1 MLGCR
6 YVQWLEKTLRQALPG
21 YCAFCLGEP
30 IPHKAWCQDC
40 FDEMPWNRVC
50 CPRCAEPLISS
61 RQRFCVHCQQDPP
74 AFAGAHVPFL
84 YRGPVRQLVHDFK
97 FKASPRAGNLM
108 VALYLDT
115 LRGHADQHGD
125 TDVLVPVPLF
135 ASRARERGFN
145 QSDWF
150 ARQLSQHLGL
160 KIIHAIRTVD
170 TPSQRLLGRS
180 ARRDNLGAVF
190 QLALTSPVRV
200 ILVDDVVTTGA
211 TVHSLATAARAA
223 GATEVSVMAL
233 ARTPL
238 GAE

>member
-1 MLGCR
+1 MRGFQGI
-6 YVQWLEKTLRQALPG
+6 QWLERMLRQALPG
-21 YCAFCLGEP
+21 HCAFCLGEP
-30 IPHKAWCQDC
+30 LPHKAWCQQC

-50 CPRCAEPLISS
+50 CQQCAEPLTSS
-61 RQRFCVHCQQDPP
+61 RQRLCVHCQQEPP

-84 YRGPVRQLVHDFK
+84 YRGLVRQLVHDFK
-97 FKASPRAGNLM
+97 FNASPRAGNLM
-108 VALYLDT
+108 VGLYLNTLHGHVEWSRDT
-115 LRGHADQHGD
+115 Y
-125 TDVLVPVPLF
+125 VLVPVPLF
-135 ASRARERGFN
+135 VGRARERGFN

-160 KIIHAIRTVD
+160 DIVRGIRTVD

-190 QLALTSPVRV
+190 QLTLVSPARV

-211 TVHSLATAARAA
+211 TMHSLATAARAA
-223 GATEVSVMAL
+223 GATDVSVMAF

>member
-1 MLGCR
+1 MRGFQGIR
-6 YVQWLEKTLRQALPG
+6 WLEKKLRQALPG
-21 YCAFCLGEP
+21 HCAFCLGEP
-30 IPHKAWCQDC
+30 MPHKAWCQEC
-40 FDEMPWNRVC
+40 FDGMPWNRVC
-50 CPRCAEPLISS
+50 CQRCAEPLTSLT
-61 RQRFCVHCQQDPP
+61 QGLCVHCQQDLP
-74 AFAGAHVPFL
+74 AFASAHVPFL

-115 LRGHADQHGD
+115 LSGHAEWQRDS
-125 TDVLVPVPLF
+125 DVLVPVPLF
-135 ASRARERGFN
+135 TRRSRERGFN

-160 KIIHAIRTVD
+160 AVTHAIRTVD

-180 ARRDNLGAVF
+180 ARRNNLGDVF
-190 QLALTSPVRV
+190 QLTLASPARV

-211 TVHSLATAARAA
+211 TVQSLASAAWLA
-223 GATEVSVMAL
+223 GATDVSVMAF

-238 GAE
+238 GAG